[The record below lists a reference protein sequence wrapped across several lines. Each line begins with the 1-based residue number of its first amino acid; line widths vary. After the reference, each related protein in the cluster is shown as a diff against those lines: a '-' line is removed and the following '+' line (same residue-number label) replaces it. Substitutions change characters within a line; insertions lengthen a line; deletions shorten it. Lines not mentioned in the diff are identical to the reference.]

1 LHAGVPSAYRRRT
14 FRSQEFVMADSSGKQ
29 TGILGRLRDKR
40 DTRRQRR
47 AEKARVRGEAM
58 RERERREPGRHDGSP
73 RGNF

>member
-1 LHAGVPSAYRRRT
+1 
-14 FRSQEFVMADSSGKQ
+14 MADASGKQ
-29 TGILGRLRDKR
+29 TGILGRFRNKR